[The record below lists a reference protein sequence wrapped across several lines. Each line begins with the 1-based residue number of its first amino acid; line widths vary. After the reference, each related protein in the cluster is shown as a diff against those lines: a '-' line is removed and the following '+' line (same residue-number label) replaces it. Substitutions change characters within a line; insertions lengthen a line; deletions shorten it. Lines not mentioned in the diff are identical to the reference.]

1 MGRCCGAKRTTSNF
15 LRLDIR
21 TLKRDGMLV
30 PGRTSRVYWTR
41 RGSQIGEIQVGAEGH
56 RLVLTSWSEG
66 SNGELETKAYP
77 VQIERTDCN
86 LGGQRVWFWCPC
98 CGRRVA
104 VLYGGEVFACRHCR
118 NLAYA
123 SQRETEHYRAIRR
136 ADNIREKLGWGI
148 GIANPRG
155 VKPKGMHW
163 KTYWRL
169 QDQYNALVNKSM
181 AETLALMRRRRW
193 C

>member
-1 MGRCCGAKRTTSNF
+1 MGRYGGKRTTINF

-21 TLKRDGMLV
+21 TLKRDGLLI
-30 PGRTSRVYWTR
+30 PGRNSRVYWSR
-41 RGSQIGEIQVGAEGH
+41 RGADIGEINVLAEAC
-56 RLVLTSWSEG
+56 RLVISYQSED
-66 SNGELETKAYP
+66 SNGEWEAKEYA

-86 LGGQRVWFWCPC
+86 LGGQRVWFWCPG

-104 VLYGGEVFACRHCR
+104 VLYGREVFTCRHCR

-123 SQRETEHYRAIRR
+123 SQRETANDRAIRR
-136 ADNIREKLGWGI
+136 ADGIREKLGWEI

-155 VKPKGMHW
+155 DKPKGMHW

-169 QDQYNALVNKSM
+169 QDQYNALVQKSLLRM
-181 AETLALMRRRRW
+181 MSFLHRR
-193 C
+193 